1 MTLIITPQYGA
12 GLFGRTITAESQ
24 FFFVDGFFQRT
35 ADELVIRGIVIE
47 AADGI
52 KAVFIHLQ
60 MTRKALAKLASHD
73 GESMAPLVNQET
85 IHQDMDR
92 GQQLMSRIN
101 QGILREIKPKNPL
114 VEWYYW
120 KDKHTVS
127 DVTEHSLF
135 KMAQGMLS
143 PVEND
148 NYRLEEI
155 EELNNAWAVYD
166 KKLNT
171 FFAFDPAITTL
182 QKDEK
187 RNRVL
192 VVCKTRNVGCS
203 CFY

>member
-1 MTLIITPQYGA
+1 
-12 GLFGRTITAESQ
+12 
-24 FFFVDGFFQRT
+24 
-35 ADELVIRGIVIE
+35 
-47 AADGI
+47 
-52 KAVFIHLQ
+52 
-60 MTRKALAKLASHD
+60 MTRKALGELASHD
-73 GESMAPLVNQET
+73 RGKHGTDWQT

-166 KKLNT
+166 
-171 FFAFDPAITTL
+171 
-182 QKDEK
+182 
-187 RNRVL
+187 
-192 VVCKTRNVGCS
+192 
-203 CFY
+203 

>member
-1 MTLIITPQYGA
+1 MGVS
-12 GLFGRTITAESQ
+12 SQ
-24 FFFVDGFFQRT
+24 RYPV
-35 ADELVIRGIVIE
+35 
-47 AADGI
+47 
-52 KAVFIHLQ
+52 K
-60 MTRKALAKLASHD
+60 
-73 GESMAPLVNQET
+73 QET

-120 KDKHTVS
+120 TDKHTVS

-155 EELNNAWAVYD
+155 EELNNA
-166 KKLNT
+166 KKGDNLFKIEASAT
-171 FFAFDPAITTL
+171 S
-182 QKDEK
+182 
-187 RNRVL
+187 R
-192 VVCKTRNVGCS
+192 
-203 CFY
+203 

>member
-1 MTLIITPQYGA
+1 MSIISFRCHT
-12 GLFGRTITAESQ
+12 T
-24 FFFVDGFFQRT
+24 
-35 ADELVIRGIVIE
+35 
-47 AADGI
+47 
-52 KAVFIHLQ
+52 IHL
-60 MTRKALAKLASHD
+60 
-73 GESMAPLVNQET
+73 APLVNQET

-192 VVCKTRNVGCS
+192 VVCEDKEHGLIDVIEAGALLLEIGRAHV
-203 CFY
+203 

>member
-1 MTLIITPQYGA
+1 MSIISFRCHT
-12 GLFGRTITAESQ
+12 T
-24 FFFVDGFFQRT
+24 
-35 ADELVIRGIVIE
+35 
-47 AADGI
+47 
-52 KAVFIHLQ
+52 IHL
-60 MTRKALAKLASHD
+60 
-73 GESMAPLVNQET
+73 APLVNQET

-171 FFAFDPAITTL
+171 FFC
-182 QKDEK
+182 
-187 RNRVL
+187 V
-192 VVCKTRNVGCS
+192 
-203 CFY
+203 

>member
-1 MTLIITPQYGA
+1 MSIISFRCHT
-12 GLFGRTITAESQ
+12 T
-24 FFFVDGFFQRT
+24 
-35 ADELVIRGIVIE
+35 
-47 AADGI
+47 
-52 KAVFIHLQ
+52 IHL
-60 MTRKALAKLASHD
+60 
-73 GESMAPLVNQET
+73 APLVNQET

-120 KDKHTVS
+120 TDKHTVS

-171 FFAFDPAITTL
+171 FLRLTRQLRHCKKMRSET
-182 QKDEK
+182 
-187 RNRVL
+187 
-192 VVCKTRNVGCS
+192 VCWWSVKTRNAG
-203 CFY
+203 